1 MNTSLKEL
9 IFAGIAFTFTY
20 SIAIATNLDIVIDAV
35 LLAFIIQWILF
46 IPAYLLQTEKFFDIS
61 GSITYISVVSYCFF
75 NNYDL
80 ENLNIGNVIL
90 SIIIIVWA
98 LRLGSFLF
106 IRIKKAGED
115 IRFREI
121 KKSPTRFFMTWT
133 LQGMWVSMC
142 LLCVLT
148 ALSSY
153 SGIIVNNIFYIG
165 LMIFISGF
173 IIEVLADHQKT
184 VFRKNIDNKDK
195 FISSGLWAYSR
206 HPNYFGEILLWLG
219 IAVMSF
225 SSLEGFQ
232 YFTLIS
238 PIFVYILLVY
248 ISGIRMLE
256 NQANKK
262 WGHLDSY
269 KEYLKNTPRLFFR
282 IFG

>member
-1 MNTSLKEL
+1 MKNHLFNILSSIIAFYIPFQIALLTDLPLVKNLILL
-9 IFAGIAFTFTY
+9 IFC
-20 SIAIATNLDIVIDAV
+20 
-35 LLAFIIQWILF
+35 IQWISF
-46 IPAYLLQTEKFFDIS
+46 IPAFILQTEKFYDLT
-61 GSITYISVVSYCFF
+61 GSITYLTTVFTALYITDSGNISDYVIVSCVA
-75 NNYDL
+75 
-80 ENLNIGNVIL
+80 I
-90 SIIIIVWA
+90 WA
-98 LRLGSFLF
+98 IRLGSFLF
-106 IRIKKAGED
+106 MRIHKAGED
-115 IRFREI
+115 IRFRDI
-121 KKSPTRFFMTWT
+121 KPNFTRFFMTWT

>member
-1 MNTSLKEL
+1 MKNHLFNILSSIIAFYIPFQIALLTDLPLVKNLILL
-9 IFAGIAFTFTY
+9 IFC
-20 SIAIATNLDIVIDAV
+20 
-35 LLAFIIQWILF
+35 IQWISF
-46 IPAYLLQTEKFFDIS
+46 IPAFIFQTEKFYDLT
-61 GSITYISVVSYCFF
+61 GSITYLTTVFTALYITDSGNISDYVIVSCVA
-75 NNYDL
+75 
-80 ENLNIGNVIL
+80 I
-90 SIIIIVWA
+90 WA
-98 LRLGSFLF
+98 IRLGSFLF
-106 IRIKKAGED
+106 MRIHKAGED
-115 IRFREI
+115 RRFRDI
-121 KKSPTRFFMTWT
+121 KPNFTRFFMTWT

-173 IIEVLADHQKT
+173 VIEVLADHQKT

-206 HPNYFGEILLWLG
+206 HQNYFGEILLWLG

>member
-1 MNTSLKEL
+1 MKNHLFNILSSIIAFYIPFQIALLTDLPLVKNLILL
-9 IFAGIAFTFTY
+9 IFC
-20 SIAIATNLDIVIDAV
+20 
-35 LLAFIIQWILF
+35 IQWISF
-46 IPAYLLQTEKFFDIS
+46 IPAFIFQTEKFYDLT
-61 GSITYISVVSYCFF
+61 GSITYLTTVFTALYITDSGNISDYVIVSCVA
-75 NNYDL
+75 
-80 ENLNIGNVIL
+80 I
-90 SIIIIVWA
+90 WA
-98 LRLGSFLF
+98 IRLGSFLF
-106 IRIKKAGED
+106 MRIHKAGED
-115 IRFREI
+115 RRFRDI
-121 KKSPTRFFMTWT
+121 KPNFTRFFMTWT

-165 LMIFISGF
+165 LMIFVSGF

>member
-1 MNTSLKEL
+1 MKNHLFNILSSIIAFYIPFQIALLTDLPLVKNLILL
-9 IFAGIAFTFTY
+9 IFC
-20 SIAIATNLDIVIDAV
+20 
-35 LLAFIIQWILF
+35 IQWISF
-46 IPAYLLQTEKFFDIS
+46 IPAFIFQTEKFYDLT
-61 GSITYISVVSYCFF
+61 GSITYLTTVFTALYITDSGNISDYVIVSCVA
-75 NNYDL
+75 
-80 ENLNIGNVIL
+80 I
-90 SIIIIVWA
+90 WA
-98 LRLGSFLF
+98 IRLGSFLF
-106 IRIKKAGED
+106 MRIHKAGED
-115 IRFREI
+115 RRFRDI
-121 KKSPTRFFMTWT
+121 KPNFTRFFMTWT

-232 YFTLIS
+232 YLTLIS

-269 KEYLKNTPRLFFR
+269 KKYLKNTPRLFFR

>member
-1 MNTSLKEL
+1 MKNHLFNILSSIIAFYIPFQIALLTDLPLVKNLILL
-9 IFAGIAFTFTY
+9 IFC
-20 SIAIATNLDIVIDAV
+20 
-35 LLAFIIQWILF
+35 IQWISF
-46 IPAYLLQTEKFFDIS
+46 IPAFIFQTEKFYDLT
-61 GSITYISVVSYCFF
+61 GSITYLTTVFTALYITDSGNISDYVIVSCVA
-75 NNYDL
+75 
-80 ENLNIGNVIL
+80 I
-90 SIIIIVWA
+90 WA
-98 LRLGSFLF
+98 IRLGSFLF
-106 IRIKKAGED
+106 MRIHKAGED
-115 IRFREI
+115 RRFRDI
-121 KKSPTRFFMTWT
+121 KPNFTRFFMTWT

-269 KEYLKNTPRLFFR
+269 KKYLKNTPRLFFR

>member
-1 MNTSLKEL
+1 MKNHLFNILSSIIAFYIPFQIALLTDLPLVKNLILL
-9 IFAGIAFTFTY
+9 IF
-20 SIAIATNLDIVIDAV
+20 S
-35 LLAFIIQWILF
+35 IQWIIF
-46 IPAYLLQTEKFFDIS
+46 IPAYIFQTEKFFDLT
-61 GSITYISVVSYCFF
+61 GSITYLTTVLAALYITDSGKIADYVIVLCVV
-75 NNYDL
+75 
-80 ENLNIGNVIL
+80 I
-90 SIIIIVWA
+90 WA
-98 LRLGSFLF
+98 IRLGSFLF
-106 IRIKKAGED
+106 MRIHKAGED
-115 IRFREI
+115 RRFREI
-121 KKSPTRFFMTWT
+121 KTNFTRFFMTWT

-184 VFRKNIDNKDK
+184 VFRKDLNNKDK
-195 FISSGLWAYSR
+195 FISTGLWAYSR